1 MHIAHHLNAPSKH
14 ICIGIAVTELD
25 MMGLTI
31 YNIII
36 KTLFLYI

>member
-1 MHIAHHLNAPSKH
+1 MH
-14 ICIGIAVTELD
+14 IGIAVTELD

-36 KTLFLYI
+36 IIEALFLYI

>member
-1 MHIAHHLNAPSKH
+1 MHIAHCIHKH

-36 KTLFLYI
+36 KALFLYI